1 MRYSEKLL
9 LETAIKQLNDH
20 FETLQAGKKTKRSKS
35 KGKGAGDRGYK
46 RNPSWSSQPIK
57 VEL

>member
-1 MRYSEKLL
+1 MRYSEKLM

-20 FETLQAGKKTKRSKS
+20 FEMLQAGNKTKRSKS
-35 KGKGAGDRGYK
+35 KDKDTDDRGYK

-57 VEL
+57 IEL